1 VSGVISVGG
10 RRLRVFLDGTHVK
23 TRWIA
28 DYHVI
33 WQTGQR
39 KGPPEGDP
47 AHHTHCSAYVAAVA
61 LYLDIYILRPPNHK
75 QSRLANAQVSWL
87 GGVGTESG
95 PTAAEAGWNS
105 LGTSG
110 DDGVL
115 DDAITAANAGKLV
128 VAGYF
133 QPPTQQPDGSQI
145 QRAGHIVVVRPQE
158 SFPPE
163 KGPQVVTAGVQNFK
177 SASMKFA
184 FGNHPLAWP
193 DNIQL
198 FVHDT
203 ALE

>member
-1 VSGVISVGG
+1 MSGVISEGG
-10 RRLRVFLDGTHVK
+10 KRLRVFLDGTYVK

-75 QSRLANAQVSWL
+75 QSRLANAQISWL

-115 DDAITAANAGKLV
+115 DDAITAATAVPRVNAGS
-128 VAGYF
+128 
-133 QPPTQQPDGSQI
+133 T
-145 QRAGHIVVVRPQE
+145 
-158 SFPPE
+158 
-163 KGPQVVTAGVQNFK
+163 
-177 SASMKFA
+177 KFC
-184 FGNHPLAWP
+184 
-193 DNIQL
+193 
-198 FVHDT
+198 HDP
-203 ALE
+203 

>member
-1 VSGVISVGG
+1 MSGVISEGG
-10 RRLRVFLDGTHVK
+10 KRLRVFLDGTHVK

-75 QSRLANAQVSWL
+75 QSRLANAQISWL

-115 DDAITAANAGKLV
+115 NDAITAANAGKLV

-145 QRAGHIVVVRPQE
+145 QRAGHIVAVRPQE
-158 SFPPE
+158 SFPPD

-193 DNIQL
+193 DNIQI